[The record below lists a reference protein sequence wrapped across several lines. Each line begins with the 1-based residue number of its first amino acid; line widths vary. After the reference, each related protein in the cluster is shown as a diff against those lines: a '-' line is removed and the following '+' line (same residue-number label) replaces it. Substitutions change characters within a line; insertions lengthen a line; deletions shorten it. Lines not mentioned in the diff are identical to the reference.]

1 MGEIAVSSLSLRI
14 SRFSFGSFLF
24 KVSSLRCNKRGRSS
38 RFCGFSTLR
47 IAKMIAMPV
56 VFKLGDPRNHLLA
69 MRCRVKDYFDSL
81 PTTGWSTSDLGAK
94 DSGDW
99 HGFETELL
107 RNLPYSRRP
116 EITDAAEARR
126 ARVVQCSGVPDREG
140 KARSERTNDSEQ
152 TSRTS
157 SITTERSLPLGHR
170 VRLRGLASSVRSSL
184 AG

>member
-1 MGEIAVSSLSLRI
+1 LRI
-14 SRFSFGSFLF
+14 FDFAYLRKCIWIQSRRPLKSLVRHALQSERLLGQLVDDGVVDERFGSEG
-24 KVSSLRCNKRGRSS
+24 VGRLA
-38 RFCGFSTLR
+38 RF
-47 IAKMIAMPV
+47 
-56 VFKLGDPRNHLLA
+56 D
-69 MRCRVKDYFDSL
+69 
-81 PTTGWSTSDLGAK
+81 
-94 DSGDW
+94 
-99 HGFETELL
+99 TELL
-107 RNLPYSRRP
+107 RKLPDPRRP
-116 EITDAAEARR
+116 QTMDTAEARR